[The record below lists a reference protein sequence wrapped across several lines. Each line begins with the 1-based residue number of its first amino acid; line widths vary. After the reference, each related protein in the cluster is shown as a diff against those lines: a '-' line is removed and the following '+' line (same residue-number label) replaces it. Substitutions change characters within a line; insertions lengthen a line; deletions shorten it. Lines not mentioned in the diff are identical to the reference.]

1 MPGDFNVTVNISTQ
15 QLCVYSQSNE
25 CYESSDLDGQEY
37 TISLTDPKM
46 DENAVNY
53 TNTTRGNPACITIE
67 QLAQLRCTSPLIL
80 SVEAIDSS
88 SILLYEPLTVILKG

>member
-25 CYESSDLDGQEY
+25 CYEFSDLDGIEY

-46 DENAVNY
+46 DKNY

-67 QLAQLRCTSPLIL
+67 QLTQLRCTSPLIL
-80 SVEAIDSS
+80 SVDAVDSS
-88 SILLYEPLTVILKG
+88 SILLYEPLTVILEG